1 MRFIYTFII
10 EWEPFL
16 GCRFDRIIYAANACF
31 FFFFFWDLNCGVKV
45 IGPNRL
51 FQLCG
56 IMEQKKK
63 KAPKSETNIKS
74 SGKKKVEI
82 KKKWRISMSIR
93 R

>member
-1 MRFIYTFII
+1 
-10 EWEPFL
+10 
-16 GCRFDRIIYAANACF
+16 
-31 FFFFFWDLNCGVKV
+31 
-45 IGPNRL
+45 
-51 FQLCG
+51 
-56 IMEQKKK
+56 MEQKKK

>member
-1 MRFIYTFII
+1 MQQMHVS
-10 EWEPFL
+10 
-16 GCRFDRIIYAANACF
+16 
-31 FFFFFWDLNCGVKV
+31 FFFFWDLNCGVKV

-74 SGKKKVEI
+74 SGKKKSGDKEKVENLNVY
-82 KKKWRISMSIR
+82 
-93 R
+93 

>member
-10 EWEPFL
+10 DWEPFL
-16 GCRFDRIIYAANACF
+16 GCRFDRIIYAANAC
-31 FFFFFWDLNCGVKV
+31 FFWDLNCGVKV

-63 KAPKSETNIKS
+63 APKSETNIKS
-74 SGKKKVEI
+74 SGKKSGDKE
-82 KKKWRISMSIR
+82 KWRISMSWDNSNL
-93 R
+93 

>member
-1 MRFIYTFII
+1 M
-10 EWEPFL
+10 FL
-16 GCRFDRIIYAANACF
+16 FL
-31 FFFFFWDLNCGVKV
+31 FFWDLNCGVKV

-74 SGKKKVEI
+74 SGKKSGDKEKVENLNVY
-82 KKKWRISMSIR
+82 
-93 R
+93 